1 MTTTRRTFLTG
12 TVAASAAAALPWEPA
27 SAAEELKLATFVP
40 PTHIQMAKVI
50 IPWSKEVPKLTNGE
64 LTVRVFPSMQLGG
77 KPPGLYRQMMQ
88 GISDI
93 TFTLPGYTSADFPMC
108 ALTELPNMSQS
119 GADGTRKLWANLDK
133 TLARDFEGAKIL
145 MLWNSDTAAIM
156 TKTKPVRTMADMKG
170 LKLRTPSR
178 AQSAQLAAL
187 GAIPIDMPATQIY
200 NAIDRGVV
208 DGAMIPMSAALDFKL
223 IEVVK
228 YFTINAPLGRSPFVV
243 AMNGKRSNGLAP
255 NLQKAINGSTGLQ
268 LSLKAADVYDQQNN
282 AAVAAAKKDR
292 EVFPLSAEE
301 RARWVAAFKPV
312 ILKAVADGDKAGL
325 PASELVKAYGNL
337 PS

>member
-1 MTTTRRTFLTG
+1 MKTTRRTFLTG
-12 TVAASAAAALPWEPA
+12 TLAASTAATMPWKPA
-27 SAAEELKLATFVP
+27 MAAEELKLATFVP

-50 IPWSKEVPKLTNGE
+50 IPWAQEMPKLTNGE

-108 ALTELPNMSQS
+108 ALTELPNMSDS

-133 TLARDFEGAKIL
+133 TVARDFKGAKVL
-145 MLWNSDTAAIM
+145 MLWNSDTASIM
-156 TKTKPVRTMADMKG
+156 TKSKPVRTIDDMKG
-170 LKLRTPSR
+170 LKLRSPSR

-187 GAIPIDMPATQIY
+187 GAIPVDMPATQIY

-208 DGAMIPMSAALDFKL
+208 DGTMIPMSAAVDFKL

-228 YFTINAPLGRSPFVV
+228 YFTVNAPLGRSPFLV
-243 AMNGKRSNGLAP
+243 AMNEERYNKLPA
-255 NLQKAINGSTGLQ
+255 NLRKVIDDTTGLQ
-268 LSLKAADVYDQQNN
+268 LSLRAADVYDQQNKV
-282 AAVAAAKKDR
+282 AMAAAEKDR
-292 EVFPLSAEE
+292 EVFPLSAAE
-301 RARWVAAFKPV
+301 RARWVKAFQPV

-325 PASELVKAYGNL
+325 PATALVKAYGNL

>member
-1 MTTTRRTFLTG
+1 
-12 TVAASAAAALPWEPA
+12 
-27 SAAEELKLATFVP
+27 
-40 PTHIQMAKVI
+40 
-50 IPWSKEVPKLTNGE
+50 
-64 LTVRVFPSMQLGG
+64 VRVFPSMQLGG

-187 GAIPIDMPATQIY
+187 GAIPIDVPATQIY

-243 AMNGKRSNGLAP
+243 AMNGKRFNGLAP